1 MDLAWCWRSLAI
13 VVTALFVCGCQT
25 VGSIRPEENILPLGT
40 AQTAGMIPVSL
51 PMPVGYGH
59 GPIPPGFVSF
69 CMRFSSQCDVPENQ
83 PETISLTSQYWGLL
97 GQINRQV
104 NNSIWPEDDERHYG
118 RPEYWNIPTDGY
130 GDCEDYA
137 LTKRKILI
145 DAGLP
150 ERALRIGIV
159 VTPHDV
165 RHAVLTI
172 ATDRGDY
179 VLDSLSDDIVPWN
192 RTGYRW
198 LERQDSGDVRQW
210 VALDTAPT
218 QLATAAH

>member
-1 MDLAWCWRSLAI
+1 MDLAWCWRNLAI
-13 VVTALFVCGCQT
+13 FVTALSVCGCQT
-25 VGSIRPEENILPLGT
+25 VGSIRPGENILPLGT
-40 AQTAGMIPVSL
+40 AQPAEMIPVSL

-83 PETISLTSQYWGLL
+83 SETISLTSQYWGLF

-145 DAGLP
+145 DAGL
-150 ERALRIGIV
+150 
-159 VTPHDV
+159 T
-165 RHAVLTI
+165 
-172 ATDRGDY
+172 
-179 VLDSLSDDIVPWN
+179 
-192 RTGYRW
+192 
-198 LERQDSGDVRQW
+198 
-210 VALDTAPT
+210 
-218 QLATAAH
+218 